1 MEGLVGKVTLK
12 SGLIHSVSN
21 YWTPSIRL
29 EVPLPEN
36 KADKILVPIELTV
49 RGQII
54 TLNRGG
60 MAYLYRG
67 PTVCQEKI
75 SFDPYYHTSRSRI
88 LILLKRK
95 QA

>member
-1 MEGLVGKVTLK
+1 MEGLVGK
-12 SGLIHSVSN
+12 VSN

-29 EVPLPEN
+29 EVPLPGN

-67 PTVCQEKI
+67 PTVCREK
-75 SFDPYYHTSRSRI
+75 SR
-88 LILLKRK
+88 LILTTTHHEVGYSFY
-95 QA
+95 